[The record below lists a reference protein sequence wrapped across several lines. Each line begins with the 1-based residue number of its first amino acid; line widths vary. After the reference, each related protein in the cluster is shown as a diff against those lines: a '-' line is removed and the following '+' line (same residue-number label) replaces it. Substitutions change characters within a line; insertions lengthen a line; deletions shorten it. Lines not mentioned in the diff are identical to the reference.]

1 MANKVTLKRSSVAG
15 KIPQTSDLDFGE
27 VALNFTDGRLYFR
40 NSDNE
45 IEFFEKAGQ
54 DAEEVEEN
62 LNALLN
68 DLDLGSV
75 TDSDITNLLDLGS
88 VTGMIEGTFDLGFV
102 VTAGIIAPDLFV
114 LPSFTVA
121 TLPVGQE
128 AQVVYVS
135 DDSGGPTLAFFD
147 GSNWRRTSDNQV
159 VTS

>member
-1 MANKVTLKRSSVAG
+1 MATTNKILLKKSSVSG
-15 KIPQTSDLDFGE
+15 KQPAANDIDFGE
-27 VALNFTDGRLYFR
+27 LAINFADGRLYFR
-40 NSDNE
+40 DSNDE
-45 IEFFEKAGQ
+45 IQFFEKVGGST
-54 DAEEVEEN
+54 EEN
-62 LNALLN
+62 LNALLS

-75 TDSDITNLLDLGS
+75 TDSNITNLLNLGS
-88 VTGMIEGTFDLGFV
+88 VTGTIQGTFDLGFV

-114 LPSFTVA
+114 LPAFTVA

-159 VTS
+159 VSS